1 MIIGLDTS
9 SSLTS
14 VAAIAEDGTLVATLE
29 HDDPRRHAEVM
40 APLLQDLVS
49 GIETSAVT
57 GIAVGVGPGPY
68 TGLRVAIA
76 SGLALGLAWQV
87 PVHGLCSLDAVAA
100 ERQSSA
106 PGVPVVVAMDARRSE
121 AYWAAYDGTGRRT
134 EGPRVSPVGE
144 VSAELARP
152 HALWVA
158 RRVAAL
164 LAAGGHETSVDQAHD
179 LPLDAHGEDSGATA
193 TALAGAGLLPPRPLY
208 LRRPD
213 AVAPA
218 HLAGGAS

>member
-14 VAAIAEDGTLVATLE
+14 VAAIEEDGTLIATLE

-40 APLLQDLVS
+40 APLLQDVV
-49 GIETSAVT
+49 GAIDVAAVT
-57 GIAVGVGPGPY
+57 AIAVGVGPGPY

-76 SGLALGLAWQV
+76 SGLALGMAWQV

-100 ERQSSA
+100 ERQA
-106 PGVPVVVAMDARRSE
+106 AEPGRPVVVAMDARRSE
-121 AYWAAYDGTGRRT
+121 AYWAAYDEAGVRV
-134 EGPRVSPVGE
+134 EGPRVRPAEE
-144 VSAELARP
+144 VSAALARP

-158 RRVAAL
+158 RRVATL
-164 LAAGGHETSVDQAHD
+164 LAGSEVHASGAPARD
-179 LPLDAHGEDSGATA
+179 LPLDPHGEDSGATA
-193 TALAGAGLLPPRPLY
+193 ASLAGAGLLPPRPLY

-213 AVAPA
+213 ATPAA
-218 HLAGGAS
+218 HLAGGV